1 MNMEIAQKAQFS
13 AEKAQ
18 LSADNMEKMTAHMQG
33 IAAKTEQETVSMKVV
48 TYVTLF
54 FLPGTFVSVSSC
66 CSYLG
71 MGGADM
77 FSPQTLMSTDII
89 KYSLDNNGAFTRQF
103 SLGCLKIYLCVTVPM
118 MIATFLASW
127 IFRVCENRTF
137 RRREKELLGYADP

>member
-18 LSADNMEKMTAHMQG
+18 VSADNMEKMTAHMQR

-66 CSYLG
+66 HSHVDP
-71 MGGADM
+71 GGPTADV
-77 FSPQTLMSTDII
+77 FPQTLMSTDII
-89 KYSLDNNGAFTRQF
+89 KYSPDNNGALTRQF
-103 SLGCLKIYLCVTVPM
+103 SLGCLTIYLYVTVPM
-118 MIATFLASW
+118 MAATFIASW
-127 IFRVCENRTF
+127 LFRVCENRTF
-137 RRREKELLGYADP
+137 QRRNKELLWVC